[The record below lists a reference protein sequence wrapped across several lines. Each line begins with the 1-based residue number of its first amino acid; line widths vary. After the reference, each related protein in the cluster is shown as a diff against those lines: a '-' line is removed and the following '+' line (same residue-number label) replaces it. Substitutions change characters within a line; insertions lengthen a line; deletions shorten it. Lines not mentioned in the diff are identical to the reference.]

1 MLLYIVTSKSENRD
15 SSGNLEWATANF
27 HGVFTS
33 EDMAN
38 AIADK
43 YDGIVTESYLDM
55 ERSNKVVL
63 QDWNVVWS
71 REN

>member
-15 SSGNLEWATANF
+15 SSGNLEWATANL
-27 HGVFTS
+27 HGVFTN
-33 EDMAN
+33 EDRAN

-43 YDGIVTESYLDM
+43 YDGIVTESYLDAD
-55 ERSNKVVL
+55 RPNKVVL